1 MIVRSNIVASLAFAL
16 TLAVIASPAVAQPA
30 PVAPPTPTMQPASPT
45 PQTDTAGAPHVS
57 LSLHDALA
65 LALANNLNYQS
76 SLADERAAE
85 ARVVQARSALWPHL
99 SAGYSYVHAQT
110 AESFQFPS
118 PTGFQKILF
127 SSTDI
132 NNVNGTL
139 EYALY
144 DGGANVAGVGQAS
157 ANLAASQSNVA
168 AQKATI
174 IRDTTSAY
182 FQLIQATRSA
192 IVADQAVSV
201 AGANL
206 TTANEQYQAGT
217 SAKVDVLRTQVS
229 QADARVDAIKAHNEA
244 TLANAQLA
252 NILNINLSS
261 IVTPTDPLETTAPEY
276 KLGALLASARSRPEL
291 AAAQD
296 AVAIADQA
304 VKLARAGVLPTISVQ
319 VQEASSKP
327 NFFNVPKPQL
337 TETLAVAWN
346 LWDGGLTRG
355 KVQEASADVD
365 KAKIQLKSLDNGV
378 DLEVREAF
386 FNYTA
391 AMAQVDAARDAQ
403 TAAQENYRVN
413 AIRFKAGVGT
423 SLELSDALLSE
434 TQAED
439 QYISALAD
447 LRISLVALQRAAGLI
462 GP

>member
-1 MIVRSNIVASLAFAL
+1 MQPG
-16 TLAVIASPAVAQPA
+16 SPA
-30 PVAPPTPTMQPASPT
+30 
-45 PQTDTAGAPHVS
+45 PQTDTVGAPHVS

-65 LALANNLNYQS
+65 LSLANNLNYQS

-144 DGGANVAGVGQAS
+144 NGGANVAGVGQAS

-192 IVADQAVSV
+192 VVADQAVSV

-217 SAKVDVLRTQVS
+217 SAKVDVLRTEVS

-244 TLANAQLA
+244 ALANAQLA

-276 KLGALLASARSRPEL
+276 KLGALLASAQSRPEL

-304 VKLARAGVLPTISVQ
+304 VKLARAGVLPTISLQ

-327 NFFNVPKPQL
+327 NFFNVPQPQL

-391 AMAQVDAARDAQ
+391 AAAQVDAARDAQ

-439 QYISALAD
+439 QYISSLAD
-447 LRISLVALQRAAGLI
+447 LRISLVTLQRAAGLI
-462 GP
+462 VP